1 MVIGYKSEKDTLP
14 STWTQLLVDSL
25 GHDPPSSHAQRPWG
39 GGWMVS
45 CQPVTLPCP
54 STQAPGL
61 PEVTM

>member
-39 GGWMVS
+39 GVDGE
-45 CQPVTLPCP
+45 LPASNTSVP
-54 STQAPGL
+54 FHAGSRFT
-61 PEVTM
+61 